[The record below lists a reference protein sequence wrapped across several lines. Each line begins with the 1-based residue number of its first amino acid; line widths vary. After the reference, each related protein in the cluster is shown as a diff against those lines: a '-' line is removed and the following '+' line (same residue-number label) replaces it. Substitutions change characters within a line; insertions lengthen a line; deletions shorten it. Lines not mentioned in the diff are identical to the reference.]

1 MSPERY
7 PYNRPTWMEIGT
19 LTDTPDKGEWR
30 CPYCGT
36 VMPDGVDHP
45 SVWECCGEMGHAEH
59 WHFDNRPAL
68 GSQGMFGKVRG
79 WVKSDHDE
87 KLY

>member
-7 PYNRPTWMEIGT
+7 PYNQPTWMESGT

-36 VMPDGVDHP
+36 AMPDGVDHP
-45 SVWECCGEMGHAEH
+45 SVWEHCGEMGHAEH
-59 WHFDNRPAL
+59 WHIYLSRVGGPH
-68 GSQGMFGKVRG
+68 
-79 WVKSDHDE
+79 WVWRKSDHDE

>member
-7 PYNRPTWMEIGT
+7 PYNQPTWMERGT
-19 LTDTPDKGEWR
+19 LSDTPDKGEWR

-36 VMPDGVDHP
+36 AMPDGVDHP
-45 SVWECCGEMGHAEH
+45 SVWEHCGEMGHAEH
-59 WHFDNRPAL
+59 WHLEPRST
-68 GSQGMFGKVRG
+68 GSAYGPTWK